1 MPALQDLKRQIKS
14 ASDLYKVVR
23 TMKALAAVSIRQ
35 YEQAVRALEGYYET
49 VELGLRAV
57 LRQQAMLRPPRQIS
71 ETVVLLFGSD
81 QGMAG
86 RFNEAIIEF
95 AAEQLA
101 ETEGPIRFWVAGE
114 KATGGI
120 TDRFGEVAERF
131 ALPSSAETITPI
143 IQDVLL
149 RFEALRQQ
157 KGACRLLLLHNF
169 PERGS
174 SYGQRQQQL
183 LPPDDRWLKKMSGEG
198 WEGNQLPQFR
208 TSWEA
213 LFSALIE
220 EYLFVSLFRGF
231 AFSLAAENA
240 ARLAA
245 MQRAEK
251 NIEEL
256 QEDLSSR
263 YHQTRQSI
271 ATEELFDIVSGF
283 EALSG

>member
-14 ASDLYKVVR
+14 ASDLFKVVR

-57 LRQQAMLRPPRQIS
+57 LRQHPMLPSPGRVS
-71 ETVVLLFGSD
+71 ETVVLIFGSD

-95 AAEQLA
+95 AAERL
-101 ETEGPIRFWVAGE
+101 TEADGQNRFWVAGE
-114 KATGGI
+114 KATGGVE
-120 TDRFGEVAERF
+120 DCFGEVAEQF
-131 ALPSSAETITPI
+131 ALPSSAETIAPV
-143 IQDVLL
+143 IQEVLL
-149 RFEALRQQ
+149 RFEAFRRQ
-157 KGACRLLLLHNF
+157 KGVCRLLLLHNV
-169 PERGS
+169 PEGGS
-174 SYGQRQQQL
+174 SYGQRYLQL
-183 LPPDDRWLKKMSGEG
+183 LPPEERWLKEVSGQSWTG
-198 WEGNQLPQFR
+198 GQLPLFR
-208 TSWEA
+208 TSWEP

-256 QEDLSSR
+256 QDDLSSR
-263 YHQTRQSI
+263 YHQMRQSI

-283 EALSG
+283 EALSK